1 MNTYRVA
8 VTDFGF
14 PNLSPERAVLEPL
27 GFTFV
32 TGQCRTAEEVAELC
46 KDADAVLTQWA
57 PVTADAIRV
66 FTRCR
71 VIVRY
76 GIGVDNVDLEA
87 ARERG
92 IPVVNVPDY
101 AVQEVADHTLAL
113 MLAIVRK
120 IPRVVEQVRN
130 GRWEIAPCRPIMGLQ
145 DKIFGVAGFGN
156 IARAVVQ
163 RAKAFG
169 MKAIG
174 YDPYVGAD
182 VFAEYGVEKVEWDD
196 LLALSDVISVHMPLT
211 PETRHKFHAKT
222 FRRMKR
228 TSYLVNTSRGGVV
241 DTQALVRALM
251 DGEIAGAALDVLETE
266 PIPEDH
272 PLLAMEQCI
281 VTSHCA
287 WYSEQSMFRL
297 QEYAALEIKRMF
309 TGEKPRH
316 VVNGVRV

>member
-1 MNTYRVA
+1 MNAYRVA
-8 VTDFGF
+8 VTDYGF
-14 PNLSPERAVLEPL
+14 PNLIPEKGILEPL

-46 KDADAVLTQWA
+46 RDADAVLTQWA
-57 PVTADAIRV
+57 PVTADAIRA

-113 MLAIVRK
+113 TLAIVRK
-120 IPRVVEQVRN
+120 IPRVVEQVRK
-130 GRWEIAPCRPIMGLQ
+130 GRWDIAPCRPVMGLQ
-145 DKIFGVAGFGN
+145 DKTFGVAGFGN
-156 IARAVVQ
+156 IARAVVK

-169 MKAIG
+169 MKVIG
-174 YDPYVGAD
+174 YDPYVEAAA
-182 VFAEYGVEKVEWDD
+182 FAEHGVEKVEWDA
-196 LLALSDVISVHMPLT
+196 LLAMSDIVSVHMPLT
-211 PETRHKFHAKT
+211 PDTRRKFDVEA
-222 FRRMKR
+222 FRRMKP
-228 TSYLVNTSRGGVV
+228 TSFLVNTSRGGTV
-241 DTQALVRALM
+241 DTQALVHALR
-251 DGEIAGAALDVLETE
+251 DGEIAGAALDVLELE

-272 PLLAMEQCI
+272 PLLGMEQCI

-287 WYSEQSMFRL
+287 WYSEQSMLRL
-297 QEYAALEIKRMF
+297 QEYAALEIKRLF
-309 TGEKPRH
+309 TGEKLRH